1 MRLLSAW
8 MMLRPLLCCA
18 DWHASAYRVC
28 VGLTEQQWDSI
39 EVLLCC
45 GVLDKAGKGT
55 DIQVQP
61 VPY

>member
-1 MRLLSAW
+1 

-18 DWHASAYRVC
+18 DWLASAHFVS

-61 VPY
+61 VPC